1 LASGNDISYSLHPPD
16 YKKAIANNE
25 DFYIQFHT
33 FTQEVE
39 AAITRCVYRY
49 LEHNDLHYI
58 RNQIINIVKELVNN
72 AIKANLKR
80 IYFRIKSLDIDKTED
95 YRIGMETF
103 KDEAYVGDNSALLEK
118 LEKSNFVVRVSF
130 KTADEYL
137 YINIINNVPIVDSEQ
152 SKIMSRVKKAY
163 KYRDIS
169 EAFDEVLDDSE
180 GAGLGLIMALMVF
193 KNIGMP
199 PEAFRVYRKD
209 NLTIAAIAIP
219 QTMDR
224 VRTKVRIAD
233 EIMREIE
240 EIPAFPENIVR
251 IQQLCADPDTTMKE
265 IAAAISL
272 DPGLTTSILKLAN
285 SAGYITAKKTE
296 TIEEAV
302 KIIGV
307 KGINS
312 LLIATGVFKVMDA
325 RYKRSESIW
334 KDSYKR
340 AAYAYK
346 IDIQLRKTK
355 AGDLTYLAALLGDIG
370 YIVML
375 SLKSKILKRL
385 REMAGF
391 RGVDDYNLLEEIS
404 LGLSHSALGGMIFR
418 KWNFNESLIQ
428 IIENHHRPQMAPE
441 NLKQTIYTVYL
452 ADCLVEIDKNR
463 FRYELIDEEVLEYF
477 NIRDR
482 ESFNLLHTT
491 LHDAY
496 NTQLEGP

>member
-1 LASGNDISYSLHPPD
+1 MESGTDKNYSIHPQD
-16 YKKAIANNE
+16 YKKAIANDT

-33 FTQEVE
+33 FTHDVE
-39 AAITRCVYRY
+39 GAITRCVHRY

-80 IYFRIKSLDIDKTED
+80 IYFKTKGFDIEKTED
-95 YRIGMETF
+95 YRVGMETF
-103 KDEAYVGDNSALLEK
+103 KDDAYVGDNSAMLEM
-118 LEKSNFVVRVSF
+118 LEKSNLVVRISF
-130 KTADEYL
+130 RTADEYL
-137 YINIINNVPIVDSEQ
+137 YINVINNVPILDGELF
-152 SKIMSRVKKAY
+152 KINARVKKAY

-180 GAGLGLIMALMVF
+180 GAGLGLIMAMMIF

-199 PEAFRVYRKD
+199 PEAFKIYRKD
-209 NLTIAAIAIP
+209 NLTISAIAIP

-224 VRTKVRIAD
+224 VRTRIRIVD

-240 EIPAFPENIVR
+240 EIPAFPENIIR
-251 IQQLCADPDTTMKE
+251 IQKLCANPDATLKE
-265 IAAAISL
+265 IAGAISL

-296 TIEEAV
+296 TIEDAV

-307 KGINS
+307 KGINT

-346 IDIQLRKTK
+346 IAIQLRKSK
-355 AGDLTYLAALLGDIG
+355 ASDFTYLAALLSDIG

-385 REMAGF
+385 HEMAGF
-391 RGVDDYNLLEEIS
+391 KGVDDYNLLEEIS
-404 LGLSHSALGGMIFR
+404 LGLSHSALGGMIFK
-418 KWNFNESLIQ
+418 KWNFNESLVQ
-428 IIENHHRPQMAPE
+428 IIENHHRPHMAPT
-441 NLKQTIYTVYL
+441 NLKQIIYIVYL
-452 ADCLVEIDKNR
+452 ADCMVEIEKNR
-463 FRYELIDEEVLEYF
+463 FRYELIDEDVLEYF
-477 NIRDR
+477 KLEERA
-482 ESFNLLHTT
+482 SFDMLSKILQE
-491 LHDAY
+491 AY
-496 NTQLEGP
+496 ENQLVMP